1 MINLNTPNSKS
12 SVAEPVWKILIYDK
26 YGQDVISPLVSV
38 KDLRNMS
45 VTLYL
50 SISSNREPVPD
61 ATAIYFIAPN
71 EKNITQICRDLHS
84 HLYDSY
90 HFNFI
95 TPITRPLLE
104 ELAKSAVDSNTT
116 SQVSKIYDQYLNF
129 ISIEEEFFIT
139 RHQDKT
145 DISYYALNKPDS
157 KDTDIEMIT
166 NIIVESLFSIFVIA
180 GMVPIIRCPR
190 GNAAEMVAQSLDKK
204 IRDNLRDTRNNMFS
218 GEGISIGFTR
228 PLLIILDRNMDLAT
242 PLHHTWTYQ
251 ALAHDVFDIQL
262 NRIVLPP
269 SEDDPPNINK
279 THDLN
284 INDQFW
290 KTFKGCP
297 FPEVAEAVQSE
308 VSQYRA
314 KEEEL
319 TRLRDVMGSDADD
332 EGMPLNLTDSTAKL
346 TSAITSL
353 PELVEKKKSIDMH
366 TNIAT
371 ALLDEI
377 KKRKLDLFFETE
389 DKIISRSSQVSL
401 NYNNMI
407 CNSNKLILSFQS
419 FD

>member
-1 MINLNTPNSKS
+1 MAVANVGQVPLLSSQPSQNCLRNKQIEALKCMINLNTPNSKS

-145 DISYYALNKPDS
+145 DISYY
-157 KDTDIEMIT
+157 
-166 NIIVESLFSIFVIA
+166 
-180 GMVPIIRCPR
+180 GMT
-190 GNAAEMVAQSLDKK
+190 LD
-204 IRDNLRDTRNNMFS
+204 
-218 GEGISIGFTR
+218 G
-228 PLLIILDRNMDLAT
+228 
-242 PLHHTWTYQ
+242 Y
-251 ALAHDVFDIQL
+251 
-262 NRIVLPP
+262 
-269 SEDDPPNINK
+269 
-279 THDLN
+279 
-284 INDQFW
+284 
-290 KTFKGCP
+290 
-297 FPEVAEAVQSE
+297 
-308 VSQYRA
+308 
-314 KEEEL
+314 
-319 TRLRDVMGSDADD
+319 
-332 EGMPLNLTDSTAKL
+332 
-346 TSAITSL
+346 
-353 PELVEKKKSIDMH
+353 
-366 TNIAT
+366 
-371 ALLDEI
+371 
-377 KKRKLDLFFETE
+377 
-389 DKIISRSSQVSL
+389 VSL
-401 NYNNMI
+401 CLY
-407 CNSNKLILSFQS
+407 
-419 FD
+419 